1 MREHIYS
8 VWNWI
13 QKYERHLSS
22 VALFAGFILDALTM
36 RRVDN
41 LYENSV
47 LMSYFVMIAFGI
59 TALNYIE
66 AGKYEREWVGR
77 TYHLLPLLIQFAFG
91 GLFSGFT
98 VFYFRSG
105 SIVSSW
111 PFIVILV
118 SLLLG
123 NEVLKKQY
131 ERLVF
136 QITIFFISLFFF
148 TIFFV
153 PVLTNAMGPG
163 IFILSG
169 VCALALIGA
178 FTYFLSRVVPE
189 RIHKNKKK
197 LLYAVFSFYIL
208 INILYFTDLIPPIPL
223 SFKQGGVYHE
233 ITRTSTGYTAT
244 EETYSGFA
252 SLQFFKDVHIKKG
265 DPLYV
270 YSAVFAPNNLKTD
283 IVHEWKH
290 FDDETGRWISVDRI
304 PYTIVGGADRG
315 HRGYSMKTNLT
326 EGNWSVNV
334 ETSRGQVIGRV
345 TFEVIYDNETPKLEE
360 KIL

>member
-8 VWNWI
+8 VWRWI

-22 VALFAGFILDALTM
+22 VALFAGFILDALTL

-47 LMSYFVMIAFGI
+47 LVSYFLMIAFGI

-77 TYHLLPLLIQFAFG
+77 TYHILPLVIQFAFG

-148 TIFFV
+148 MIFFV
-153 PVLTNAMGPG
+153 PVVMNAMGPL
-163 IFILSG
+163 IFVLSG
-169 VCALALIGA
+169 VCALGLIGT
-178 FTYFLSRVVPE
+178 FTYFLSRMVPE
-189 RIHKNKKK
+189 RIHKHKKK
-197 LLYAVFSFYIL
+197 LFFAIASFYFI
-208 INILYFTDLIPPIPL
+208 INVLYFTNLIPPIPL
-223 SFKQGGVYHE
+223 SLKQAGVYHQ
-233 ITRTSTGYTAT
+233 ITRTQTGYTAS
-244 EETYSGFA
+244 EETHSGLG
-252 SLQFFKDVHIKKG
+252 SLQFFKNIHIKQG

-270 YSAVFAPNNLKTD
+270 YSAVFAPNNLKVD
-283 IVHEWKH
+283 IIHEWKH
-290 FDDETGRWISVDRI
+290 FDEAIGRWVSVDRI

-315 HRGYSMKTNLT
+315 HRGYTMKTNLA

-334 ETSRGQVIGRV
+334 ETLRGQIIGRV
-345 TFEVIYDNETPKLEE
+345 MFEVVYDDKASPLVE
-360 KIL
+360 KVL